1 MSDTPSPLPSSEAP
15 KPKLS
20 LAPKVAAPAPA
31 APPSSEEPA
40 PSTAPTAAPV
50 HATPPILQ
58 SNSTST
64 PPALLASNKPKA
76 SLKLQGEVHP
86 ANPDKF
92 TDAKFSSPMP
102 AAGDDSPSGAIVAL
116 SAIAAAAALTF
127 AALLFLKTQ

>member
-31 APPSSEEPA
+31 APPAEEPA
-40 PSTAPTAAPV
+40 PSTAPTSAPAHV
-50 HATPPILQ
+50 TPPVLQ
-58 SNSTST
+58 SNSNAT
-64 PPALLASNKPKA
+64 PAALLAGNKPKA

-92 TDAKFSSPMP
+92 ADAKFSSPMP
-102 AAGDDSPSGAIVAL
+102 GASDDAPSGAIVAL